1 MPRSEAIERTTS
13 PSAVRRRGLLYAL
26 LGLVLMTTGG
36 FFMGPRLSFGPD
48 RPAAREAPP
57 KDIAAL
63 DAWLLASERAVAG
76 IRPGTA
82 KGVVW
87 ADMSRQRTPWSVV
100 YVHGFS
106 ASRLETSPLAE
117 HVAKGLGANLFHTRL
132 TGHGLGFEA
141 MGRVTVQDWL
151 ADTLEAATIGQLLG
165 ERVLLIS
172 CSSGSTLAT
181 WLGLRPEGKGITAQ
195 VFISPNFGPKDK
207 RADLLLGPWGEY
219 MAYAIAGDT
228 YGQAS
233 SDPLENM
240 GWTAPYPTR
249 AIFPMMSLVKK
260 VRESEL
266 SGFTTPLLLLYSE
279 SDQRVDAAQT
289 KAAFAKIGAPLKNLV
304 SVTYSESRA
313 QHVLAGDILAPK
325 ATAPMVA
332 SILEW
337 LKAVPPPS
345 P

>member
-1 MPRSEAIERTTS
+1 MPSFATS
-13 PSAVRRRGLLYAL
+13 PRHASSHAARWRGLLYAL
-26 LGLVLMTTGG
+26 LCLVAMTSVG
-36 FFMGPRLSFGPD
+36 FFMGPRLSFGPE
-48 RPAAREAPP
+48 RPAARAAPP
-57 KDIAAL
+57 KDIAVL
-63 DAWLLASERAVAG
+63 DDWLSASERAFPG

-87 ADMSRQRTPWSVV
+87 ANAPGKRTPWSVV

-117 HVAKGLGANLFHTRL
+117 QVAKGLGANLYYTRL

-141 MGRVTVQDWL
+141 MGQASVQDWL
-151 ADTLEAATIGQLLG
+151 ADTLEAAAIGQLLG
-165 ERVLLIS
+165 DRVLLIS
-172 CSSGSTLAT
+172 CSSGSTLGT
-181 WLGLRPEGKGITAQ
+181 WLGLRPEGKQLAAQ

-219 MAYAIAGDT
+219 IAYAIAGDT

-233 SDPLENM
+233 SDPKENL
-240 GWTAPYPTR
+240 GWTVPYPTR

-260 VRESEL
+260 VRESDL
-266 SGFTTPLLLLYSE
+266 SGFTTPLLTLYSE
-279 SDQRVDAAQT
+279 ADQRVDAEQT
-289 KAAFAKIGAPLKNLV
+289 KKAFAKMGSRFKNLV
-304 SVTYSESRA
+304 PVTYSESRL

-325 ATAPMVA
+325 ATGPMVT
-332 SILEW
+332 SILAW
-337 LKAVPPPS
+337 LKAAPAQS